1 MARHNAAEIVTGAA
15 VLTAAG
21 LFLAFAV
28 AHSGRGNTSGYPL
41 LAKFERID
49 GLAVGADVRLAGVK
63 VGTVTHARID
73 PKSYMAEVEFTVANG
88 LDVPKDSSAEIT
100 SDGLLGGK
108 YLSLVPGG
116 DSTILKAGEAVTI
129 TQSAVSLE
137 QLLGKFIFS
146 VSDMKSAATPGAAG
160 TTPAGNPPPAP
171 PATQQGGTQPR

>member
-1 MARHNAAEIVTGAA
+1 MARHNVAEIVTGAA
-15 VLTAAG
+15 VLAAAG

-28 AHSGRGNTSGYPL
+28 AHSGRGNSAGYPL
-41 LAKFERID
+41 IARFDRID
-49 GLAVGADVRLAGVK
+49 GLSVGADVRMAGVK
-63 VGTVTHARID
+63 VGAVTGARID
-73 PKSYMAEVEFTVANG
+73 PKSYLAEIEFTVVSG

-116 DSTILKAGEAVTI
+116 DATALKPGQAVTI

-146 VSDMKSAATPGAAG
+146 VSDMKSAATQAATPGGSQPAPTPPGA
-160 TTPAGNPPPAP
+160 
-171 PATQQGGTQPR
+171 QQGTPPR